1 MKTGFFSYL
10 RAMLLF
16 MATFVACYAFGQTP
30 ALGSEA
36 VAEADFTQYFVTFAA
51 FVAVVPFIV
60 EGLKHAFNT
69 TKGWVNILISWVTGL
84 IVAIA
89 AHFLNL
95 GVFGDFTILQ
105 TIVTG
110 FGASLAANGVFDSGI
125 ITKILELLIPKLR
138 KK

>member
-1 MKTGFFSYL
+1 MKNGFFSYL

-30 ALGSEA
+30 VIA
-36 VAEADFTQYFVTFAA
+36 AETTVESDFTQYFATFAA

-69 TKGWVNILISWVTGL
+69 TKGWINILISWVTG
-84 IVAIA
+84 IVVAIA
-89 AHFLNL
+89 AHFLDL
-95 GVFGDFTILQ
+95 GVFGNFTILQ

-138 KK
+138 KR